1 VAIDQTQLGQQIS
14 ALMEEIENDPDL
26 PDEGAITRSVLIV
39 EVVGPGENEG
49 EQSFNLRVNSS
60 ASPHVSIGFL
70 EVAKEIQLKMMGLR

>member
-1 VAIDQTQLGQQIS
+1 MAIDQTNLGKQIT
-14 ALMEEIENDPDL
+14 ALMEEIENDQQL
-26 PDEGAITRSVLIV
+26 PDEGGIGRCVLVV
-39 EVVGPGENEG
+39 EVIGKDGD